1 MYFTVGGI
9 LIKTIDDHWHANELI
24 LIKYVHYI
32 QFNFLIFT
40 ISINIDI
47 NRHGQLRFPKKI
59 KLNIHQLYLIKSLM
73 LYLYIFAIILF

>member
-47 NRHGQLRFPKKI
+47 NRHGQLR
-59 KLNIHQLYLIKSLM
+59 LR
-73 LYLYIFAIILF
+73 AITISQEN